1 MGVSLSPL
9 CPNEDTGCAV
19 RRPPPH
25 LPAALTVGRGGED
38 EGLAAVDAD
47 VAQVVE
53 QRVVGGAAVAQGHQ
67 LLQNRARPL
76 RALRGCRRSPVS
88 LPGLWLQP
96 PGAWWPRGEATWV
109 GGAGALHRDGAGEV
123 RAHRDCRGPA
133 PGACCPGY
141 PLPRRGS
148 AVAALPAGMTLA
160 IATTAQPAT
169 VLHGLCQARDPLQP
183 HSSSQPPAGTLSHA
197 SPSDRRGD

>member
-1 MGVSLSPL
+1 MRTQAAPS
-9 CPNEDTGCAV
+9 TGQ
-19 RRPPPH
+19 PPR

-88 LPGLWLQP
+88 LPGLWLQASW
-96 PGAWWPRGEATWV
+96 GV
-109 GGAGALHRDGAGEV
+109 GAGALHRDEAGLV

-133 PGACCPGY
+133 PGACCPGH

-160 IATTAQPAT
+160 TATTAQPAT

-183 HSSSQPPAGTLSHA
+183 HSSSQPPAGTLLHT
-197 SPSDRRGD
+197 SPCDRRADRLRKTETQLGNGAAGI